1 MSKRRKT
8 PVPLSLL
15 SAMRAGMQE
24 RHAEAAK
31 TLLLNEEADRETFGI
46 AEPPSIADR
55 VNAALDDDFLPMVA
69 YSVALR
75 AGGWTDEADRAAKAA
90 IDRAKALQKRDELTL
105 SSDPVA
111 VRGDISLCL
120 TWTELERIR
129 PAVTLPSG
137 LLRSLRFNSP
147 DLRTIDLALF
157 WTLYAL
163 DVGAGISSMSL
174 LGLKRLF
181 GVADHARLR
190 SAIMRLSRLSVSMKD
205 EPSIVRSRW
214 IISEPAIHADLTD
227 ARVSWEFSASFL
239 REAKV
244 ARAGPR
250 YAHLSLVT
258 VRELSTP
265 DQEHFYRAM
274 LAAATEVG
282 AWRGR
287 GGRFVW
293 RVTPKQL
300 SDLSALATPDVKRL
314 RRERI
319 TPLAQRLADI
329 GDRVSIETFVVGAVD
344 RCARGQPATRVDIT
358 VRIAPAAEVER
369 SRSARANDDMVT
381 LAGSIVP
388 DVGVLVGLGGETA
401 RQKRSRRRAERERLN
416 GSRTVT
422 PPLLPPSAKA
432 APDETDIM
440 IEALFAQLM
449 DDGADEPAEWEQ
461 SYGLNSA
468 LVVSAPA
475 PNSAAPASPPPRMP
489 TPAERAAAVKSL
501 HALVEFSTPWHESEP
516 VLCDEDEPGDEP
528 FLSAFAGTDFS
539 DELRADLDE
548 QMWAADDE

>member
-1 MSKRRKT
+1 MSKRRKA
-8 PVPLSLL
+8 PVPLSPL
-15 SAMRAGMQE
+15 SVMRAGMQE
-24 RHAEAAK
+24 RHAEAARD
-31 TLLLNEEADRETFGI
+31 LLLNEEADRETFGI

-55 VNAALDDDFLPMVA
+55 VNAALEDDYSPMVA
-69 YSVALR
+69 YSLALR
-75 AGGWTDEADRAAKAA
+75 AGGWTSEADRAARAA

-111 VRGDISLCL
+111 VRGDISLCR
-120 TWTELERIR
+120 TWTDLERIR

-137 LLRSLRFNSP
+137 LLRSLTFNGP

-163 DVGAGISSMSL
+163 NVGAGISSMSL

-181 GVADHARLR
+181 RVADHSRLS
-190 SAIMRLSRLSVSMKD
+190 SAIMRLSRLSISMKD

-227 ARVSWEFSASFL
+227 AGVSWEFSARFL

-274 LAAATEVG
+274 LAAATDMG

-293 RVTPKQL
+293 QVTPAQL
-300 SDLSALATPDVKRL
+300 AVLSGLASPDVKRL
-314 RRERI
+314 KRERVM
-319 TPLAQRLADI
+319 PMVQRLADL
-329 GDRVSIETFVVGAVD
+329 GDRVSIEKCVVGAVD
-344 RCARGQPATRVDIT
+344 RSARGQPAKHIDLTIK
-358 VRIAPAAEVER
+358 IAPAADIER

-388 DVGVLVGLGGETA
+388 DVGVLLGFGGETA
-401 RQKRSRRRAERERLN
+401 RQKRTRRRSERERLN
-416 GSRTVT
+416 GGQAVA
-422 PPLLPPSAKA
+422 PPVVPPSARA
-432 APDETDIM
+432 APDEIDVM
-440 IEALFAQLM
+440 VEALFAQLM
-449 DDGADEPAEWEQ
+449 DDMADEPAEWEQ
-461 SYGLNSA
+461 YHWLNSA
-468 LVVSAPA
+468 LPVPASA
-475 PNSAAPASPPPRMP
+475 PNSAAPASQPPKMP
-489 TPAERAAAVKSL
+489 TPAERAAAAKPL
-501 HALVEFSTPWHESEP
+501 HKLAEFSRPWHEVEP
-516 VLCDEDEPGDEP
+516 ILSDEEGPDDVPY
-528 FLSAFAGTDFS
+528 LAASAGMDFS
-539 DELRADLDE
+539 DELRTDLDE
-548 QMWAADDE
+548 EMWAADDE